1 MGDAGRRKPGGNFQQ
16 GSKFSIVSSIFDCL
30 WSLFRAAGLENW
42 QKELLDDSS
51 VVSFQEGSE
60 TQNSV
65 KVKKVRQRWVE
76 GGVVLEQT
84 QLKVREEDWMTWCI
98 EGEEEE
104 VANWLKEKGSIFA
117 GGLVMGYP
125 QWVCYI
131 CDKDG
136 L

>member
-1 MGDAGRRKPGGNFQQ
+1 M
-16 GSKFSIVSSIFDCL
+16 
-30 WSLFRAAGLENW
+30 
-42 QKELLDDSS
+42 
-51 VVSFQEGSE
+51 VSFQEGSE

-65 KVKKVRQRWVE
+65 KVKKVRQIWVE

-104 VANWLKEKGSIFA
+104 VVNWLKEKGSIFA

-136 L
+136 LQSIKCS